1 MDYKYHLF
9 LLYMPRYAF
18 LGPMASGKSWTAA
31 KMMESLE
38 CEKLS
43 FADPVKAIAREH
55 FGMTTKDRK
64 LLQTIGLTGRVLD
77 PDVWVNKLLSQV
89 KEGGSYVVD
98 DVRYPNELLA
108 LKNLGFITVWLE
120 TSKEE
125 RIRRLKSTYG
135 VKDSVQHI
143 QNMSDESEHS
153 VHSSM
158 ADIVWTNPDARVSEL
173 VEFYSNEI

>member
-1 MDYKYHLF
+1 
-9 LLYMPRYAF
+9 MPRYAF
-18 LGPMASGKSWTAA
+18 LGPMASGKSWTAE
-31 KMMESLE
+31 KLMDSFE

-77 PDVWVNKLLSQV
+77 PDVWVNKLIGQL
-89 KEGGSYVVD
+89 KEDQSYVVD
-98 DVRYPNELLA
+98 DVRYPNELKA
-108 LKNLGFITVWLE
+108 LKKLGFITVWLE

-135 VKDSVQHI
+135 EKDSVQHI
-143 QNMSDESEHS
+143 ANMSDESEHS
-153 VHSSM
+153 LDCSM
-158 ADIVWTNPDARVSEL
+158 ADIIWTNPGARVLEL
-173 VEFYSNEI
+173 TEYYSNKH